1 MNLRKISCSDLSALK
16 SFRAD
21 YPESRQIL
29 LYRGELQYEE
39 EGVLIVPVAKWLLGE
54 KNAD

>member
-16 SFRAD
+16 SIRAD

-29 LYRGELQYEE
+29 LCRGELQYEE